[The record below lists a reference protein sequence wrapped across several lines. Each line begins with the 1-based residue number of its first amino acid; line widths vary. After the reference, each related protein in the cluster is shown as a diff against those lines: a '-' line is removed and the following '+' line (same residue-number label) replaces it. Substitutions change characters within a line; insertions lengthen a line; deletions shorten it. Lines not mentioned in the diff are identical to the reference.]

1 VWVQVDKINRPGRD
15 LSLRKSLIFYIIIFA
30 VLALILSVMTFS
42 ICGYAVDNIKSSY
55 PVTGEKYYLTNEQGE
70 QLGDGAFISDTTVPM
85 SKQDERMIALLEL
98 LPVIAAPIYSALC
111 IMAASL
117 LFYRNKLKKPLTE
130 LRAASEKISNND
142 LDFSIEY
149 DSKDELG
156 QLCTSFEIMRTTLAR
171 NFSEMWRQV
180 EERKQLNAAF
190 AHDLRTPL
198 TVLKGYNEMLQASEN
213 SQTRETAVTM
223 GKHISRME
231 NYVSSMSNLR
241 RMEDTQP
248 EYKLIDLQ
256 PLVSSLYDSAKIV
269 CTKNGKELIL
279 QNDIPVLQLSLDSTF
294 ISQVCNNLISN
305 AVRYA
310 RTLVTISFA
319 LHDNGLLL
327 SVSDDGNGFDKGS
340 LQKAANPYFTGESN
354 HSEHF
359 GLGLYICKLL
369 CEHHNGYLQIRNTA
383 DGANVSAYFKSPTL

>member
-1 VWVQVDKINRPGRD
+1 MGQVNWRRHY
-15 LSLRKSLIFYIIIFA
+15 LSLRKSLVLYVIVFA
-30 VLALILSVMTFS
+30 VLAAFLSVTTFS
-42 ICGYAVDNIKSSY
+42 ICGSIAEGIRASY
-55 PVTGEKYYLTNEQGE
+55 PPSGEKYYLTNEQGE
-70 QLGDGAFISDTTVPM
+70 QLGEGAYIGTEVAPM
-85 SKQDERMIALLEL
+85 SKQDARTIAILEM
-98 LPVIAAPIYSALC
+98 LPVIAAPIYSAFC
-111 IMAASL
+111 IIAVVL
-117 LFYRNKLKKPLTE
+117 LFYRNRLKKPLAE
-130 LRAASEKISNND
+130 LRAASEKIAKND
-142 LDFSIEY
+142 LDFSIDY
-149 DSKDELG
+149 DSNDELG
-156 QLCTSFEIMRTTLAR
+156 QLCASFEIMRTTLTD
-171 NFSEMWRQV
+171 NFCKMWRQV
-180 EERKQLNAAF
+180 EERKALNAAF

-213 SQTRETAVTM
+213 PQTQETAATM

-231 NYVSSMSNLR
+231 SYVSSMSNLR

-248 EYKLIDLQ
+248 DYKLIDLQ

-279 QNDIPVLQLSLDSTF
+279 QNDIPILQLSLDSAF

-327 SVSDDGNGFDKGS
+327 SVSDDGNGFDKDS

-369 CEHHNGYLQIRNTA
+369 CEHHNGYLRIENTEV
-383 DGANVSAYFKSPTL
+383 GVKVSAFFKTPVL

>member
-1 VWVQVDKINRPGRD
+1 MGQVNCRKHY
-15 LSLRKSLIFYIIIFA
+15 LSLPKSLVLYVIAFV
-30 VLALILSVMTFS
+30 VLAVFLSVTTFS
-42 ICGYAVDNIKSSY
+42 ICDGAAEGIRASY
-55 PVTGEKYYLTNEQGE
+55 PPSGEKYYLTNEQGE
-70 QLGDGAFISDTTVPM
+70 QLGDGAYIGTVPVPM
-85 SKQDERMIALLEL
+85 SKEDERTIALLEK
-98 LPVIAAPIYSALC
+98 LPIVATPLYSAFCIIAAA
-111 IMAASL
+111 L
-117 LFYRNKLKKPLTE
+117 LFYRNRLKKPLAE
-130 LRAASEKISNND
+130 LRTASEKIANND
-142 LDFSIEY
+142 LDFSIDY
-149 DSKDELG
+149 DNNDELG
-156 QLCTSFEIMRTTLAR
+156 QLCASFEIMRTTLAD
-171 NFSEMWRQV
+171 NFSKMWRQV
-180 EERKQLNAAF
+180 EERKALNAAF

-198 TVLKGYNEMLQASEN
+198 TVLKGYNEMLQASDN
-213 SQTRETAVTM
+213 SQTRETAATM

-248 EYKLIDLQ
+248 DYKLIDLQ

-279 QNDIPVLQLSLDSTF
+279 QNNIPILQLSLDSAF

-327 SVSDDGNGFDKGS
+327 SVSDDGNGLDKDS
-340 LQKAANPYFTGESN
+340 LQKAANPYFTGESS

-369 CEHHNGYLQIRNTA
+369 CEHHNGYLRIENTEV
-383 DGANVSAYFKSPTL
+383 GAKVSAFFKTPVL

>member
-1 VWVQVDKINRPGRD
+1 MGQVNCRKHY
-15 LSLRKSLIFYIIIFA
+15 LSLRKSLVLYIIAFV
-30 VLALILSVMTFS
+30 VLAVFLSVTTFS
-42 ICGYAVDNIKSSY
+42 ICGSAAEGIRASY
-55 PVTGEKYYLTNEQGE
+55 PPSGEKYYLTNEQGE
-70 QLGDGAFISDTTVPM
+70 QLGDGAYIGTVPVPM
-85 SKQDERMIALLEL
+85 SKEDERTIALLEK
-98 LPVIAAPIYSALC
+98 LPIVATPIYSAFC
-111 IMAASL
+111 IIAAAL
-117 LFYRNKLKKPLTE
+117 LFYRNRLKKPLVE
-130 LRAASEKISNND
+130 LRTASEKIANND
-142 LDFSIEY
+142 LDFSIDY
-149 DSKDELG
+149 DNNDELG
-156 QLCTSFEIMRTTLAR
+156 QLCASFEIMRTTLAD
-171 NFSEMWRQV
+171 NFSKMWRQV
-180 EERKQLNAAF
+180 EERKALNAAF

-198 TVLKGYNEMLQASEN
+198 TVLKGYNEMLQASDN
-213 SQTRETAVTM
+213 SQTRETAATM

-248 EYKLIDLQ
+248 DYKLIDLQ

-279 QNDIPVLQLSLDSTF
+279 QNNIPILQLSLDSAF

-327 SVSDDGNGFDKGS
+327 SVSDDGNGLDKDS
-340 LQKAANPYFTGESN
+340 LQKAANPYFTGESS

-369 CEHHNGYLQIRNTA
+369 CEHHNGYLRIENTEV
-383 DGANVSAYFKSPTL
+383 GAKVSAFFKTPVL

>member
-1 VWVQVDKINRPGRD
+1 MGQINCRRNN
-15 LSLRKSLIFYIIIFA
+15 LSLRNSLILYVIAFV
-30 VLALILSVMTFS
+30 VLAVILSVATFF
-42 ICGYAVDNIKSSY
+42 ICGSAAEDIRSSY
-55 PVTGEKYYLTNEQGE
+55 PPSGEKYYLTNEQGE
-70 QLGDGAFISDTTVPM
+70 QLGEGTYIGTELAPM
-85 SKQDERMIALLEL
+85 SKQDERTIAILEMF
-98 LPVIAAPIYSALC
+98 PVLAAPIYSAFC
-111 IMAASL
+111 IIVAAL
-117 LFYRNKLKKPLTE
+117 LFYRNRLKKPLAE
-130 LRAASEKISNND
+130 LRTASEKIANND
-142 LDFSIEY
+142 LVFSIDY

-156 QLCTSFEIMRTTLAR
+156 QLCASFEIMRTTLAD
-171 NFSEMWRQV
+171 NFSKMWRQV
-180 EERKQLNAAF
+180 EERKALNAAF

-198 TVLKGYNEMLQASEN
+198 TVLKGYNEMLQASDN
-213 SQTRETAVTM
+213 SQTRETAATM

-269 CTKNGKELIL
+269 CMKNGKELIL
-279 QNDIPVLQLSLDSTF
+279 QNDIPALQLSLDSAF

-319 LHDNGLLL
+319 VHDNGLLL
-327 SVSDDGNGFDKGS
+327 SVSDDGNGFDKES

-369 CEHHNGYLQIRNTA
+369 CEHHNGYLRIENTEV
-383 DGANVSAYFKSPTL
+383 GAKVSAFFKTPVL

>member
-1 VWVQVDKINRPGRD
+1 MGQVNCRKHY
-15 LSLRKSLIFYIIIFA
+15 LSLRKSLVLYVIAFV
-30 VLALILSVMTFS
+30 VLAVFLSVATFF
-42 ICGYAVDNIKSSY
+42 ICGSAAEDIRSSY
-55 PVTGEKYYLTNEQGE
+55 PPSGEKYYLTNEQGE
-70 QLGDGAFISDTTVPM
+70 QLGDGAYIGTVPVPM
-85 SKQDERMIALLEL
+85 SKEDERTIALLEK
-98 LPVIAAPIYSALC
+98 LPIVATPIYSAFC
-111 IMAASL
+111 IIAAAL
-117 LFYRNKLKKPLTE
+117 LFYRNRLKKPLAE
-130 LRAASEKISNND
+130 LRTASEKIANND
-142 LDFSIEY
+142 LDFSIGY
-149 DSKDELG
+149 DNNDELG
-156 QLCTSFEIMRTTLAR
+156 QLCASFEIMRTTLAD
-171 NFSEMWRQV
+171 NFSKMWRQV
-180 EERKQLNAAF
+180 EERKALNAAF

-198 TVLKGYNEMLQASEN
+198 TVLKGYNEMLQASDN
-213 SQTRETAVTM
+213 SQTRETAATM

-248 EYKLIDLQ
+248 DYKLIDLQ

-279 QNDIPVLQLSLDSTF
+279 QNNIPILQLSLDSAF

-327 SVSDDGNGFDKGS
+327 SVSDDGNGLDKDS
-340 LQKAANPYFTGESN
+340 LQKAANPYFTGESS

-369 CEHHNGYLQIRNTA
+369 CEHHNGYLRIENTEV
-383 DGANVSAYFKSPTL
+383 GAKVSAFFKTPVL

>member
-1 VWVQVDKINRPGRD
+1 MSGIKLLLILVIAVLIVVLFKYVQIKRQIRNLSKQMTDLTTGKSEKMLDISLVDKDIEQ
-15 LSLRKSLIFYIIIFA
+15 LAA
-30 VLALILSVMTFS
+30 VLNQYNEKQRQS
-42 ICGYAVDNIKSSY
+42 IASTLRHEMYLKESIANIS
-55 PVTGEKYYLTNEQGE
+55 
-70 QLGDGAFISDTTVPM
+70 
-85 SKQDERMIALLEL
+85 
-98 LPVIAAPIYSALC
+98 
-111 IMAASL
+111 
-117 LFYRNKLKKPLTE
+117 
-130 LRAASEKISNND
+130 
-142 LDFSIEY
+142 
-149 DSKDELG
+149 
-156 QLCTSFEIMRTTLAR
+156 
-171 NFSEMWRQV
+171 
-180 EERKQLNAAF
+180 
-190 AHDLRTPL
+190 HDLRTPL
-198 TVLKGYNEMLQASEN
+198 TVLKGYNEMLQASDN
-213 SQTRETAVTM
+213 SQTRETAATM

-231 NYVSSMSNLR
+231 NYVSSMSNIR

-279 QNDIPVLQLSLDSTF
+279 QNDIPILQLSLDSAF

-327 SVSDDGNGFDKGS
+327 SVSDDGNGFDKDS

-369 CEHHNGYLQIRNTA
+369 CEHHNGYLQIRNTVN
-383 DGANVSAYFKSPTL
+383 GANVSAYFKSPTL